1 MPDIPSRSEQIMQS
15 IIDGTV
21 YTDPP
26 LSRNEDLLLKIKNV
40 IEQGAGTMDYSSL
53 ENKPSINSVEL
64 NGNKSLSD
72 LGIVNPM
79 MIKGRVSTVSALPAT
94 ATPGWVYFVGNVND
108 SDLKEYVYTEDHTW
122 EFIGYSSIS
131 VDSELSDVSE
141 NPVQNKVV
149 KGAVDSKVDTSVLQ
163 AMTQDEYDALITKSE
178 PLYFIYEED

>member
-15 IIDGTV
+15 IIDGTT

-40 IEQGAGTMDYSSL
+40 IEQGGGTTDYSDLS
-53 ENKPSINSVEL
+53 NKPSINSIEL

-79 MIKGRVSTVSALPAT
+79 MIKGRVTSVASLPVSAE
-94 ATPGWVYFVGNVND
+94 PGWVYFVGAL
-108 SDLKEYVYTEDHTW
+108 SDTDLAEYVYTEDRTW
-122 EFIGYSSIS
+122 EFIGYSQITI
-131 VDSELSDVSE
+131 DSELSNVSE

-149 KGAVDSKVDTSVLQ
+149 KAAIDSKIDTSVLQ
-163 AMTQDEYDALITKSE
+163 AMTQAEYDALITKSA
-178 PLYFIYEED
+178 PLYFIYEEE